1 MNIEL
6 QALGNSVCKDIG
18 NLRMKVKRWRNE
30 LDFSE
35 ARGTL
40 IYGIAGR
47 AVNSLEPI
55 LRQVLKYYLLFCNID
70 YNKILKV
77 HLDNKRLD
85 KITIGQALKGLDIMN
100 KDISYHLRVLSSEAK
115 DILANR
121 RLVSPKAIEK
131 LNNIIAFRN
140 KLSHN
145 NELAVNEDDYA
156 KNTQKALILVEEVL
170 NDELFN
176 MIFRLQRVNS

>member
-1 MNIEL
+1 MNSEL
-6 QALGNSVCKDIG
+6 QALGNSVCKDIEY
-18 NLRMKVKRWRNE
+18 LRSRISRWRNE

-40 IYGIAGR
+40 IYGIAGS
-47 AVNSLEPI
+47 AVNSLDPI

-70 YNKILKV
+70 YNKNLKV
-77 HLDNKRLD
+77 HLENKRLD
-85 KITIGQALKGLDIMN
+85 KITIGQALKGLDKMN
-100 KDISYHLRVLSSEAK
+100 KDISYHLRILSSEAK

-140 KLSHN
+140 KLCHN
-145 NELAVNEDDYA
+145 NELAVNEDEYA
-156 KNTQKALILVEEVL
+156 ENTQKALILVEDVL

-176 MIFRLQRVNS
+176 MIFGLQRISS